1 MNVQEVINM
10 SRERRVRLRDVIEKI
25 LSNIH
30 KKIKYYA
37 RHKHETCTYII
48 PPLIDDFIIYDRK
61 TVTQDIFKRLDN
73 EGYIVTAYDNGQ
85 FDICW
90 NEKLVEK
97 KLNNDKFILSQEEK
111 RLNRYN
117 KDAKTVYDRFAFLSN
132 PTKTLTEPT
141 LEEKIDREVEK
152 ILKEKDRQQQ
162 RLAKSL
168 GNFNKL

>member
-1 MNVQEVINM
+1 MNVQEVISI
-10 SRERRVRLRDVIEKI
+10 SRERRVRLKDIIEKL

-37 RHKHETCTYII
+37 RHRQESCTYII
-48 PPLIDDFIIYDRK
+48 PPLMDDFIIYDRK
-61 TVTQDIFKRLDN
+61 GVTKDIFKRLDN
-73 EGYIVTAYDNGQ
+73 EGYIVTAYENGQ

-97 KLNNDKFILSQEEK
+97 KINNDKFILSQEEK

-132 PTKTLTEPT
+132 PNKTLAEPT
-141 LEEKIDREVEK
+141 LEEKIDRELEK
-152 ILKEKDRQQQ
+152 ILREKDREQN
-162 RLAKSL
+162 RLSKRI